1 MTVKGL
7 GRFPNVAMKIV
18 DKKIIINQD
27 MSRQIVKHFFGYK
40 VRGHKSLPESY
51 GGRVKRR
58 TSEMDRTNEAHDQ
71 KLVAKNI

>member
-1 MTVKGL
+1 
-7 GRFPNVAMKIV
+7 
-18 DKKIIINQD
+18 

-40 VRGHKSLPESY
+40 VWGHESLTETY

-71 KLVAKNI
+71 KLAAKNI